1 MITNNLFI
9 KYQKGIKRGIIIGI
23 VMLLLGIGV
32 ILVGGMRQ
40 VENEE
45 NALYFND
52 ILEGDG
58 EKVGKFS
65 YLNVTGDA
73 YMFAQYGDNDDYC
86 YFVYDDQYYYIIR
99 MSEKEYNKLFNK
111 GDSVVRVEG
120 TVSKIDEDIRRLAID
135 GFNEYYEEDVVNL
148 VNFEDYFGDVYL
160 NLNISTSSDASI
172 IILIGFVIFFIG
184 LCIFIINLIRN
195 VRIKKSL
202 NKLTDMEKSY
212 IDSELNSSSC
222 LVHKKYKL
230 FLANSYIVNFA
241 ASFFIVKYSDIIWMY
256 THEQFYNGIKTN
268 KHIKVML
275 KNGKTYILCS
285 GNSKKHDEVLES
297 VWSIIVNKNPYMLLG
312 FTSENQAKAKQYVNN
327 NKMQ

>member
-1 MITNNLFI
+1 MITNNLFV

-23 VMLLLGIGV
+23 VVLLVGIGV

-99 MSEKEYNKLFNK
+99 MSEKEYNKLFNN

-120 TVSKIDEDIRRLAID
+120 TVSKIDEDIRKLAID
-135 GFNEYYEEDVVNL
+135 GFNEYYEEDIYVGYRYYDSYEV
-148 VNFEDYFGDVYL
+148 EPRYPFGYGLSYADFY
-160 NLNISTSSDASI
+160 TH
-172 IILIGFVIFFIG
+172 LIGFSQDEMTAEFHVNVI
-184 LCIFIINLIRN
+184 
-195 VRIKKSL
+195 
-202 NKLTDMEKSY
+202 T
-212 IDSELNSSSC
+212 
-222 LVHKKYKL
+222 
-230 FLANSYIVNFA
+230 
-241 ASFFIVKYSDIIWMY
+241 
-256 THEQFYNGIKTN
+256 TN
-268 KHIKVML
+268 
-275 KNGKTYILCS
+275 T
-285 GNSKKHDEVLES
+285 
-297 VWSIIVNKNPYMLLG
+297 
-312 FTSENQAKAKQYVNN
+312 Q
-327 NKMQ
+327 